1 MKRERAPEKE
11 PSKREKL
18 KELARG
24 RALPIPSNEGTII
37 RSKNW

>member
-1 MKRERAPEKE
+1 MKRERALEKE

-24 RALPIPSNEGTII
+24 RALPIPSKESTVM